1 VSDFIWFLFS
11 TSGVAATLAP
21 GGLWLWARPGSTLAR
36 RFVLAAALFYS
47 AASLYIVPATLARPL
62 TRGYHRLAASDVPS
76 GVTAIVLLGAGGEA
90 AVGWENKPL
99 SILNLDGAARVLEAS
114 RVFRL
119 IDPAWIISSGGA
131 NPDSRSEPSGIVM
144 RDALVALGVPQARI
158 KVETVSRTTHD
169 EAVLIAPMLHAL
181 HVEHLVLVTSD
192 IHMRRSLGAF
202 RAEGWTAIPAI
213 APDPRGSRPS
223 FERWHPT
230 RQNLEFSGGV
240 VHELIGIPYY
250 RARGWYR

>member
-1 VSDFIWFLFS
+1 MSNFIWFLFS
-11 TSGVAATLAP
+11 TSGVLATLALAA
-21 GGLWLWARPGSTLAR
+21 LWLWARPGSALAR

-47 AASLYIVPATLARPL
+47 AVSLYIIPATLARPL
-62 TRGYHRLAASDVPS
+62 TRGYHPLAASDVPS
-76 GVTAIVLLGAGGEA
+76 GVTAIVLLGAEGEA
-90 AVGWENKPL
+90 AVGWENTPL
-99 SILNLDGAARVLEAS
+99 SILDLDGAARVLEAS

-131 NPDSRSEPSGIVM
+131 IPDSRSEPSGIIM

-158 KVETVSRTTHD
+158 AVEAVSRTTHD
-169 EAVLIAPMLHAL
+169 EAVLIAPMLRAL
-181 HVEHLVLVTSD
+181 HVDHLVLVTSD

-202 RAEGWTAIPAI
+202 RAEGWEAIPAV
-213 APDPRGSRPS
+213 APDPRASRPP
-223 FERWHPT
+223 FDRWHPA
-230 RQNLEFSGGV
+230 RHNLEFSRGV